1 MIGSYPSIYALGHR
15 YILDLFDGEVVIE
28 EKIDGSQF
36 SVSVTEA
43 GELVCRSK
51 GQQIVVDAP
60 EKMFALG
67 VATAVSLKDKLIPGY
82 VYRGE
87 YLNKP
92 KHNTLTY
99 GRVPAGNWI
108 LFDVMTGPEVYL
120 TPEQKYYEARR
131 LGLEVVP
138 AFFNGGCSNGFMPP
152 GIEDLL
158 NRESILGG
166 CKIEGIVA
174 KNYGKMTPDKKIMI
188 GKFVSP
194 DFKEK
199 HQHAWKKSNP
209 TQTDVVQHII
219 GELRTEARWR
229 KAIQHLR
236 EAGKITDTPAD
247 IGPVLKEIQADV
259 LREEGATIA
268 DALKVHFW
276 PQIARGIV
284 GGFPEFYKRACGILT
299 TGDLAATPADL
310 TAPAPPAIVSPT

>member
-15 YILDLFDGEVVIE
+15 YILDLFDGEVIIE

-36 SVSVTEA
+36 SAAVID
-43 GELVCRSK
+43 GELICRSK

-67 VATAVSLKDKLIPGY
+67 VATAKKLAGQFTPQW

-99 GRVPAGNWI
+99 GRVPVGNWI

-120 TPEQKYYEARR
+120 TPEQKRAEAAR
-131 LGLEVVP
+131 LGLECVP
-138 AFFNGGCSNGFMPP
+138 AFFSGPLTGFMPDVASMM
-152 GIEDLL
+152 EQ
-158 NRESILGG
+158 ESILGG
-166 CKIEGIVA
+166 CKIEGVVA
-174 KNYGKMTPDKKIMI
+174 KNYGKMTPDKKIMV
-188 GKFVSP
+188 GKFVSAE
-194 DFKEK
+194 FKEK

-209 TQTDVVQHII
+209 TQADVVQHII
-219 GELRTEARWR
+219 NELRTEARWR

-236 EAGKITDTPAD
+236 EAGQITDTPKD
-247 IGPVLKEIQADV
+247 IGPALKEIQADV
-259 LREEGATIA
+259 LREEGAAIA

-284 GGFPEFYKRACGILT
+284 GGFPEFYKRECGILST
-299 TGDLAATPADL
+299 EDL